1 MSDTAKTLLGTFG
14 MTDFLIPL
22 VLSDLSEEDA
32 RTRSRDGE
40 GPSITWIVGHLL
52 HYRLVVMSMLGH
64 ERADSHGARSRRPRP
79 TGANTRPSPT
89 FKSSGMY
96 SPRTSRRC

>member
-40 GPSITWIVGHLL
+40 GP
-52 HYRLVVMSMLGH
+52 
-64 ERADSHGARSRRPRP
+64 
-79 TGANTRPSPT
+79 
-89 FKSSGMY
+89 
-96 SPRTSRRC
+96 